1 MMQRYVIEREIPD
14 IGSADR
20 EALRGAAAKSN
31 EVLAELG
38 TDIQWEH
45 SYVTGNRIFCI
56 YLAADEEI
64 LHKHAELSGFPAT
77 KITAVSKV
85 IDPTTEKAD

>member
-1 MMQRYVIEREIPD
+1 MKRYVIERDIPD

-38 TDIQWEH
+38 ADIQWEH
-45 SYVTGNRIFCI
+45 SYVTGNKTFCV
-56 YLAADEEI
+56 YLAANEEI
-64 LHKHAELSGFPAT
+64 IHKHAELSGFPAT
-77 KITAVSKV
+77 VVTEVRKM
-85 IDPTTEKAD
+85 IDPTTEKAE